1 MVRRPLSPDEQALWE
16 ALARTVRPLRPGARP
31 QPMPVSPVKA
41 KPVTATPPPPFMAPV
56 AMPVRTPTATLDSTW
71 EKRIRGGNLTPDFSI
86 DLHGHTLSAAHARLN
101 QLISA
106 AWAQGARTLLVVT
119 GRPPKIRGIG
129 NAESRRGAIR
139 GEIGHWLESGPYA
152 DHIASIRVAHPR
164 HGGDGA
170 LYVILRR
177 KK

>member
-1 MVRRPLSPDEQALWE
+1 MARRPLSSDEQALWD

-31 QPMPVSPVKA
+31 QALPVSPIKA
-41 KPVTATPPPPFMAPV
+41 KPVAAPAPAPFIPPV
-56 AMPVRTPTATLDSTW
+56 TIPVRTPTATLDSTW

-101 QLISA
+101 QSIAA
-106 AWAQGARTLLVVT
+106 AWAQGARTLLIVT
-119 GRPPKIRGIG
+119 GRPPKVRGIG

-139 GEIGHWLESGPYA
+139 GEIGHWLESGPHA
-152 DHIASIRVAHPR
+152 DHIASVRVAHPR